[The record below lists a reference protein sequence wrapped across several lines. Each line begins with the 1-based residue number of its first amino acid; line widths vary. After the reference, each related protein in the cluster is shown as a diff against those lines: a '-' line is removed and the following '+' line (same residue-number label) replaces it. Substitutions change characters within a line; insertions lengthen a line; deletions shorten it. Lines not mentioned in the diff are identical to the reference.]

1 MPFSW
6 PPRPSNHVLIPYRR
20 LHGASQAAVTI
31 GTAILEDQDFVS
43 SFTAKA
49 KHSLALAYRLTT
61 SVLNKEGIDYI
72 KGG

>member
-1 MPFSW
+1 MIFD
-6 PPRPSNHVLIPYRR
+6 VKLTLYRR

-31 GTAILEDQDFVS
+31 GTTILEDQAFVS

-49 KHSLALAYRLTT
+49 RKRLASAYRLTT
-61 SVLNKEGIDYI
+61 SVLDKEGINYV

>member
-1 MPFSW
+1 MM
-6 PPRPSNHVLIPYRR
+6 LGMKLTLYRR

-31 GTAILEDQDFVS
+31 GTAILEDQAFVS

-49 KHSLALAYRLTT
+49 RQRLASAYQLTT
-61 SVLNKEGIDYI
+61 SVLNKEGINYV

>member
-1 MPFSW
+1 MS
-6 PPRPSNHVLIPYRR
+6 RR

-31 GTAILEDQDFVS
+31 GTAILEDRDFVT

-49 KHSLALAYRLTT
+49 REGLASAYRLTT
-61 SVLNKEGIDYI
+61 SVLDKEGINYI